1 MFLFKSLIFTGF
13 ASIYTVISLRFRNYF
28 FAFLS
33 LVIHCFFTV
42 VQLLIGI
49 TKYPERD
56 ALKVL
61 LKVIEPLGKEIQ
73 MCWIYLEITDV
84 QDFNGNDNANK

>member
-1 MFLFKSLIFTGF
+1 MGF
-13 ASIYTVISLRFRNYF
+13 ASVYTVISLCFRNYF

-33 LVIHCFFTV
+33 LVIHCFFIV

-61 LKVIEPLGKEIQ
+61 LKVIEPLGKEDP
-73 MCWIYLEITDV
+73 DV
-84 QDFNGNDNANK
+84 LDLSRDYRCTRF